1 MCVKRFTLSQ
11 YGTSHNTQ
19 NYACFVRARDT
30 TSNNVA
36 PLSKSKNSYAS
47 QSCPANT
54 KELPMHFLALPSDS
68 KQLKNHGPQ
77 LRSKRT
83 MEKKV
88 IYCVPSFLAH
98 IAQSNTST
106 CLYWRLSIVR
116 ILPKSTVHTK
126 RATRGGTRD
135 FQIIFQG
142 KDLGNVPDKAI

>member
-1 MCVKRFTLSQ
+1 MGPLTILK
-11 YGTSHNTQ
+11 
-19 NYACFVRARDT
+19 T
-30 TSNNVA
+30 TPVLFALETPHQTMWHRSPNR
-36 PLSKSKNSYAS
+36 KI
-47 QSCPANT
+47 
-54 KELPMHFLALPSDS
+54 PMPPKAALPTLKNFQCTFWHYPVDS

-98 IAQSNTST
+98 IAQSNTSA

-142 KDLGNVPDKAI
+142 KDLGNVLDKAI